1 MFVGL
6 MMMTVV
12 WTLKDITRPYRSWFK
27 KKPSQ
32 PETSFRQSDAF
43 ETESKD
49 RETPETNVDG
59 SEPFDDSSGT
69 SSDAIGIQEV
79 SSPVGENPA
88 DEEDAMLVPPEP
100 FEDARHQE
108 DGSFSDSDEL
118 AENLSGDVEV
128 SEDSE
133 FPENDS
139 GGSGEDGE
147 AAADETGEQG

>member
-1 MFVGL
+1 
-6 MMMTVV
+6 MTAV
-12 WTLKDITRPYRSWFK
+12 WGLKDITRPFRSWYREK
-27 KKPSQ
+27 TSQ
-32 PETSFRQSDAF
+32 AETSLRQSDVF
-43 ETESKD
+43 DTESKD
-49 RETPETNVDG
+49 GEDPKTNVNE

-69 SSDAIGIQEV
+69 TSDAIGIQEV